1 MKIREIKAIIKK
13 FEKSS
18 LSSLELERNEFKLK
32 LSKKNNKTEVFQL
45 NENTEHDQIDNNLV
59 SIKSPLVGTFY
70 IAPNPESK
78 PYIEIGQR
86 VEKGDVVCLIEAM
99 KIMNE
104 ITAPVTGTI
113 KEVKIENANA
123 VGYNQ
128 VLITIEEEQ

>member
-18 LSSLELERNEFKLK
+18 LSNLELEHNNFKLR
-32 LSKKNNKTEVFQL
+32 LSKKNNQTEVYQF
-45 NENTEHDQIDNNLV
+45 NENIDEDQIDQNLV
-59 SIKSPLVGTFY
+59 SIQAPLVGTFY
-70 IAPNPESK
+70 VAANPESK
-78 PYIEIGQR
+78 PYVEVGQR

-104 ITAPVTGTI
+104 ITSPISGTI
-113 KEVKIENANA
+113 KEIKAKNAQA

-128 VLITIEEEQ
+128 VLITVEEEE

>member
-18 LSSLELERNEFKLK
+18 LSSLELERNEFKLR

-104 ITAPVTGTI
+104 ITAPVAGI
-113 KEVKIENANA
+113 VKEVKIENANA